1 MLPAPHLRLKACAL
15 ATLLLPAV
23 VSAQQASAPK
33 VAQDPLSSPNGV
45 PHLAGESANAL
56 LIALAPAVQTELKLN
71 DAQKSKIQ
79 RLAKSAAQQSQG
91 LAAGADPNVA
101 GDPRAETDRALARI
115 LDRRQAARLRQIML
129 QAEGPG
135 AITRPEVAEK
145 LNFDPVQVAT
155 IQTLMTQWQQSQ
167 NQVLE
172 MTRANGALAA
182 EPNPD
187 EFAKLRLA
195 SSRLRKRAAEQINQ
209 ILDRRQKATLDRIL
223 GPAFDLGKLNGQ
235 PGNSADS
242 TKPGATAD
250 SNTKDQPAT
259 KAKPDETPN
268 AKSDNAKSKSDT
280 PKKRRGRR
288 STTKN
293 TP

>member
-1 MLPAPHLRLKACAL
+1 MREAPHFWL
-15 ATLLLPAV
+15 TLGAAAVLFSSVV
-23 VSAQQASAPK
+23 VSAQQAGVPDAPR
-33 VAQDPLSSPNGV
+33 DPLSSPNGV

-56 LIALAPAVQTELKLN
+56 LLALAPAVQTELKLN
-71 DAQKSKIQ
+71 DAQKAKIE

-91 LAAGADPNVA
+91 LAAGAEANVG
-101 GDPRAETDRALARI
+101 GDPRGETERALTRI
-115 LDRRQAARLRQIML
+115 LDRRQVARLRQIAL
-129 QAEGPG
+129 QAEGPL
-135 AITRPEVAEK
+135 AITRPEVLEK
-145 LNFDPVQVAT
+145 LNLDPEQMAT

-167 NQVLE
+167 NQVLA

-187 EFAKLRLA
+187 EYAKLRLV

-235 PGNSADS
+235 PANSADPS
-242 TKPGATAD
+242 KPSATAD

-259 KAKPDETPN
+259 KAKPDEPPN
-268 AKSDNAKSKSDT
+268 AKSDTAKSKADT

-288 STTKN
+288 PTTKN

>member
-1 MLPAPHLRLKACAL
+1 MRQAPHFWHRSSAAAVLF
-15 ATLLLPAV
+15 LPAV
-23 VSAQQASAPK
+23 LFAQQAGLPNA
-33 VAQDPLSSPNGV
+33 ARDPLSSPNGV

-91 LAAGADPNVA
+91 LAVGAEPNVA

-115 LDRRQAARLRQIML
+115 LDRRQVARLRQIVL

-135 AITRPEVAEK
+135 AITRPEVADK
-145 LNFDPVQVAT
+145 LNFDPEQVAT

-187 EFAKLRLA
+187 EYAKLRLA

-235 PGNSADS
+235 PGDSA
-242 TKPGATAD
+242 KPGATAD

-259 KAKPDETPN
+259 KAKTDETPN
-268 AKSDNAKSKSDT
+268 AKSDTAKSKSDT